1 MRVMNSRAGATREN
15 AELFLAAS
23 RRILLQET
31 VSTVC
36 HHHTVARR
44 WREPFSLSGL
54 LANLNA
60 RSFGEV
66 LYAASP

>member
-15 AELFLAAS
+15 AELFLAAG

-36 HHHTVARR
+36 HPTVARR
-44 WREPFSLSGL
+44 WQEPFSLSGL
-54 LANLNA
+54 LVNLNA

>member
-15 AELFLAAS
+15 AELFLAAG

-36 HHHTVARR
+36 HHTVARR
-44 WREPFSLSGL
+44 WQEPFSLSGL
-54 LANLNA
+54 LVNLNA

-66 LYAASP
+66 LYATSP